1 MKLGTD
7 LFRLDDKVAI
17 ITGASK
23 GLGRVFAEALAS
35 VGADVVM
42 TSRNQD
48 EVEAAAGEVAEA
60 TGRKTLGLQ
69 IDVSQG
75 DQVEEMVAQTLSKLG
90 KVDIL
95 VNNAGINRRNLI
107 QDLSQEEW
115 QQVIDVNLTGPW
127 LCCRAVA
134 PHMIERRSG
143 RVINIA
149 STVGLVGLPKRT
161 PYTASKGGLV
171 ILTRS
176 LAIEWAQ
183 LGITCNAICPGPFLT
198 PMNVKMPEDL
208 KEQVINLTPMGR
220 WGNMHEVAAPVIFL
234 ASDAASYVTGA
245 TLTVDGGWTAM

>member
-48 EVEAAAGEVAEA
+48 EVEEAAGEVAEA

-75 DQVEEMVAQTLSKLG
+75 DQVEAMVAQTLSELG

-115 QQVIDVNLTGPW
+115 QEVIDVNLTGPW

-161 PYTASKGGLV
+161 PYTASKGGVV

>member
-17 ITGASK
+17 VTGASK

-42 TSRNQD
+42 TSRHQD

-75 DQVEEMVAQTLSKLG
+75 DQVEAMVAQTLSELG

-115 QQVIDVNLTGPW
+115 QEVIDVNLTGPW

>member
-17 ITGASK
+17 VTGASK

-42 TSRNQD
+42 TSRHQD

-75 DQVEEMVAQTLSKLG
+75 DQVEAMVAQTLSELG

-115 QQVIDVNLTGPW
+115 QEVIDVNLTGPW

-161 PYTASKGGLV
+161 PYTASKGGVV